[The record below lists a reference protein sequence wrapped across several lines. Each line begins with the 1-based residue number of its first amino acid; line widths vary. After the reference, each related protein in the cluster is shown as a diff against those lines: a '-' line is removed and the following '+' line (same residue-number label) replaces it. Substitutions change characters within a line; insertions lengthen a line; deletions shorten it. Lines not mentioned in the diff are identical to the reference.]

1 MEVFLKT
8 RLPAKLRA
16 FKCPFKCPKAKNPK
30 KPLQEAVKSE
40 TSPELSRFIIVLK
53 KLDRP

>member
-1 MEVFLKT
+1 MKVLLKT

-16 FKCPFKCPKAKNPK
+16 FKCPFLTKTKNPK
-30 KPLQEAVKSE
+30 KALREVVKSG

-53 KLDRP
+53 KLERP